1 MSGEIIESTN
11 AVSEFSALIEVA
23 SPVDLRLRH
32 PVGSAKFSPDLM
44 TKTASRPPVGVQ
56 GLVLDAMDDER
67 LTVKEARSLLDMVNE
82 RISKEAD
89 HGR

>member
-1 MSGEIIESTN
+1 VSSDIIRSTN

-23 SPVDLRLRH
+23 SPVDLRLRP

-67 LTVKEARSLLDMVNE
+67 LTVKEARSLLDLVNE

-89 HGR
+89 YGR

>member
-1 MSGEIIESTN
+1 
-11 AVSEFSALIEVA
+11 
-23 SPVDLRLRH
+23 
-32 PVGSAKFSPDLM
+32 M

-67 LTVKEARSLLDMVNE
+67 LTVKEARSLLDLVNE

>member
-1 MSGEIIESTN
+1 MSSDIIHSTN
-11 AVSEFSALIEVA
+11 AVSEFSSLIEVA

-32 PVGSAKFSPDLM
+32 PVGNAKFSPDLM

-67 LTVKEARSLLDMVNE
+67 LTVKEARSLLDLVNE
-82 RISKEAD
+82 RICKEAD